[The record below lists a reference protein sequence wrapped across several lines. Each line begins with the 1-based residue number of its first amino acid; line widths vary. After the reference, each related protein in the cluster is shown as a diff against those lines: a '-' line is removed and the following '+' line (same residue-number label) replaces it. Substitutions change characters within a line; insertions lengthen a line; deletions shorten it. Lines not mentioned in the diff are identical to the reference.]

1 MVKATS
7 SGEIIQQ
14 SEKAMWKHI
23 YINIYTLMFI
33 HWMVLSK
40 KKGPK
45 PISPLCHAL
54 NYQTPYQ
61 AYKLSTGLVIFLL
74 LPVTEKRLII
84 YY

>member
-7 SGEIIQQ
+7 SGDIIQQ

-40 KKGPK
+40 KKGRNQYLHFVTHSITK
-45 PISPLCHAL
+45 LPI
-54 NYQTPYQ
+54 
-61 AYKLSTGLVIFLL
+61 
-74 LPVTEKRLII
+74 KRIN
-84 YY
+84 